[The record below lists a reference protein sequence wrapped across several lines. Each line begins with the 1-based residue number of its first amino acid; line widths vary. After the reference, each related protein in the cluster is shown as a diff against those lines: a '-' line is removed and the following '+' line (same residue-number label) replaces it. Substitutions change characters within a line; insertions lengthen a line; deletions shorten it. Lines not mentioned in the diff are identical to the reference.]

1 LTYNPRKQVAKST
14 EEEIMRGMKKKGL
27 LAATLAAGLGLVQ
40 GEASAQFNSFFFFGD
55 SLTDAGFYGSRFT
68 VNPGQVWAQD
78 LGARFGVTVTPIN
91 MGGDDYAQGGQ
102 QVTQP
107 SPLTPP
113 GAPQRPLSTQIDEL
127 LAATPAL
134 NPHTLYAVWIGGND
148 IFVNVGEAAAG
159 QITPAQV
166 PANVVTAAAQT
177 LQQIA
182 RLRDAG
188 ARTIMVFNLPD
199 IGKIPAGL
207 AAPTAPFSALSSLF
221 NSTLEAGLSSLNV
234 NIIPVNVYGLF
245 NEIIA
250 NPAAYGFTNVTT
262 PACTTA
268 SSISCTPA
276 TLVAPNAAQTYLF
289 ADDVHPT
296 PAGHRIIADYA
307 FAEIEA
313 PQQIGL
319 LAEAPLQV
327 EQANFR
333 ALDSRMIS
341 GIGGPRALNKFDAYA
356 VYDYGNYD
364 RSNDFGGGRSYTN
377 SVLIGGDMNV
387 SDRMLVGI
395 AFGYT
400 DDKSTLGGN
409 AGSFKLNEATL
420 TAYAGYGEGPWYV
433 GGTVGAGELD
443 YNNIDRNIALG
454 PNTRTESGGTNGT
467 HFMARLLGG
476 YWFNYESWIHGPFLR
491 VTYQQDTVDA
501 YAETGTSS
509 TAMTFGQQERN
520 SLASSLGWQADGNLG
535 WGRPWARI
543 TWEKDY
549 NNDNRTVRA
558 GLVSMPGNFALPVY
572 SMSNSYALFDVG
584 IASELGDSKVTGFV
598 AVNATAGR
606 SAGNYQAITVGIRAP
621 L

>member
-1 LTYNPRKQVAKST
+1 M
-14 EEEIMRGMKKKGL
+14 IMRGMKRKTL
-27 LAATLAAGLGLVQ
+27 LAAALAVSLGMVQ
-40 GEASAQFNSFFFFGD
+40 GEAAAQFNSFFFFGD

-78 LGARFGVTVTPIN
+78 LGARFGVAVTPIN

-127 LAATPAL
+127 LAATPTL
-134 NPHTLYAVWIGGND
+134 NPHALYSVWIGAND
-148 IFVNVGEAAAG
+148 ILVNVGEAAAG

-166 PANVVTAAAQT
+166 QANVVTAAAQT

-188 ARTIMVFNLPD
+188 AKTIMVFNLPD
-199 IGKIPAGL
+199 IGKTPLGL
-207 AAPTAPFSALSSLF
+207 AEPTAPFSSLSSLF
-221 NSTLEAGLSSLNV
+221 NSTLEAGLGSLNV
-234 NIIPVNVYGLF
+234 DIIPVNVNGLL
-245 NEIIA
+245 NEVIA
-250 NPAAYGFTNVTT
+250 NPAAYGFVNVTT

-268 SSISCTPA
+268 SSITCTTA
-276 TLVAPNAAQTYLF
+276 TLVAPNAAQNYLF
-289 ADDVHPT
+289 ADTVHPT
-296 PAGHRIIADYA
+296 PAGHQIIADYV

-341 GIGGPRALNKFDAYA
+341 GVGGPRAVNKFDAYA
-356 VYDYGNYD
+356 IYDYGNYD

-377 SVLIGGDMNV
+377 SILIGGDMNV
-387 SDRMLVGI
+387 SEQTLVGI

-400 DDKSTLGGN
+400 DDKSSLGGN

-420 TAYAGYGEGPWYV
+420 TAYAGYGQGPWYV

-443 YNNIDRNIALG
+443 YNNIDRNIVLG
-454 PNTRTESGGTNGT
+454 PATRTESGGTNGT

-509 TAMTFGQQERN
+509 TAMTFGQQKRD

-543 TWEKDY
+543 SWEKDY
-549 NNDNRTVRA
+549 NDDNRTVRA
-558 GLVSMPGNFALPVY
+558 GLVSMPGTFALPVY
-572 SMSNSYALFDVG
+572 SMSSSYALFNLG
-584 IASELGDSKVTGFV
+584 LASELGSSKVTGFI
-598 AVNATAGR
+598 AVYATAGK
-606 SAGNYQAITVGIRAP
+606 SDGNYQAVTVGIRAP

>member
-1 LTYNPRKQVAKST
+1 
-14 EEEIMRGMKKKGL
+14 MRGMKKKSL
-27 LAATLAAGLGLVQ
+27 LAVTLAAGLGLVQ
-40 GEASAQFNSFFFFGD
+40 GEAAAQFNSFFFFGD

-78 LGARFGVTVTPIN
+78 LGQRFGVTVAPVN
-91 MGGDDYAQGGQ
+91 QGGTDFAQGGQ
-102 QVTQP
+102 QVTMP

-127 LAATPAL
+127 LAATPTL
-134 NPHTLYAVWIGGND
+134 NPHALYAVWIGAND
-148 IFVNVGEAAAG
+148 IFVNVEEAAAG

-166 PANVVTAAAQT
+166 QANVATAAAQT

-188 ARTIMVFNLPD
+188 AKTIMVFNLPD
-199 IGKIPAGL
+199 ISLTPDGR

-221 NSTLEAGLSSLNV
+221 NSTLQAGLSSLNV
-234 NIIPVNVYGLF
+234 NIIPMNMYGLF
-245 NEIIA
+245 NEVIA
-250 NPAAYGFTNVTT
+250 NPTAYGFTNVTT

-268 SSISCTPA
+268 SSITCTAA

-289 ADDVHPT
+289 ADGVHPT
-296 PAGHRIIADYA
+296 PAGHQIIADYA

-443 YNNIDRNIALG
+443 YNNIDRNITLG
-454 PNTRTESGGTNGT
+454 PDTRTESGGTNGT

-476 YWFNYESWIHGPFLR
+476 YSFNYESWIHGPFLR

-520 SLASSLGWQADGNLG
+520 SLASSLGWQADGNLERFEWIRQG
-535 WGRPWARI
+535 GAA
-543 TWEKDY
+543 T
-549 NNDNRTVRA
+549 
-558 GLVSMPGNFALPVY
+558 
-572 SMSNSYALFDVG
+572 
-584 IASELGDSKVTGFV
+584 VTG
-598 AVNATAGR
+598 TARDLTGAEPR
-606 SAGNYQAITVGIRAP
+606 PLQDWLSDSRASFLAP
-621 L
+621 

>member
-1 LTYNPRKQVAKST
+1 MRKLNKT
-14 EEEIMRGMKKKGL
+14 L
-27 LAATLAAGLGLVQ
+27 LAAALGASLGLAQ
-40 GEASAQFNSFFFFGD
+40 GEAAAQFNNFFVFGD
-55 SLTDAGFYGSRFT
+55 SLSDAGFYGARFT

-78 LGARFGVTVTPIN
+78 LGTRFGLTITPVN
-91 MGGDDYAQGGQ
+91 QGGTDFAQGGQ
-102 QVTQP
+102 TVATP

-127 LAATPAL
+127 LQATPNL
-134 NPHTLYAVWIGGND
+134 NPHALYSVWIGAND
-148 IFVNVGEAAAG
+148 IFVNVEAAG
-159 QITPAQV
+159 MGLITPAQLQ
-166 PANVVTAAAQT
+166 ANIITAATQT

-188 ARTIMVFNLPD
+188 AKTIVVFNLPD
-199 IGKIPAGL
+199 IGKTPAGL
-207 AAPTAPFSALSSLF
+207 ATPTVPFTALSNLF
-221 NSTLEAGLSSLNV
+221 NSTLQAGLGSLHV
-234 NIIPVNVYGLF
+234 DIIPVNAYGLV
-245 NEIIA
+245 NEVVA

-268 SSISCTPA
+268 SSITCTPA

-296 PAGHRIIADYA
+296 PAGHLIISQYV

-341 GIGGPRALNKFDAYA
+341 VIGKPRAQNKFDAYA

-364 RSNDFGGGRSYTN
+364 RSGDVGGGRSYTN
-377 SVLIGGDMNV
+377 TILVGGDMKV

-400 DDKSTLGGN
+400 QDKSNMGN
-409 AGSFKLNEATL
+409 DTASFKLEEGTL

-433 GGTVGAGELD
+433 GATLGGGSLD
-443 YNNIDRNIALG
+443 YRDIDRDITLG
-454 PNTRTESGGTNGT
+454 AQTRTESGSTNGT
-467 HFMARLLGG
+467 HFMGRLLGG
-476 YWFNYESWIHGPFLR
+476 YWFNYESWIHGPFAR
-491 VTYQQDTVDA
+491 VTYQHAIVDA
-501 YAETGTSS
+501 FAESGTSS
-509 TAMTFGQQERN
+509 TAMTFGQQTRN
-520 SLASSLGWQADGNLG
+520 SLASSLGWQADGNFG
-535 WGRPWARI
+535 WGRPWGRV

-549 NNDNRTVRA
+549 NNDDRTVRA
-558 GLVSMPGNFALPVY
+558 GLVSMPGTFALPVFQQK
-572 SMSNSYALFDVG
+572 NSYALFNLG
-584 IASELGDSKVTGFV
+584 LSTELGNSKVTGFV
-598 AVNATAGR
+598 TVNATAGR
-606 SAGNYQAITVGIRAP
+606 SDGNYQAVTVGIVAP

>member
-1 LTYNPRKQVAKST
+1 
-14 EEEIMRGMKKKGL
+14 MRGMKKKGL

-40 GEASAQFNSFFFFGD
+40 GEAAAQFNSFFFFGD

-91 MGGDDYAQGGQ
+91 MGGDDYAQGGER
-102 QVTQP
+102 VTLP

-113 GAPQRPLSTQIDEL
+113 GAPQRPVSTQIDEL
-127 LAATPAL
+127 LQMTPTL
-134 NPHTLYAVWIGGND
+134 NPHALYAVWIGAND
-148 IFVNVGEAAAG
+148 IFVNLGEAAAG

-166 PANVVTAAAQT
+166 QANVATAAAQT

-199 IGKIPAGL
+199 IGKTPAGL
-207 AAPTAPFSALSSLF
+207 SEPTAPFSSLTTLF

-234 NIIPVNVYGLF
+234 NIIPVNVYGLL
-245 NEIIA
+245 NEVIA
-250 NPAAYGFTNVTT
+250 NPAAYGFINVTT

-268 SSISCTPA
+268 SSINCTTA
-276 TLVAPNAAQTYLF
+276 TLVAPNAAQNYLF

-296 PAGHRIIADYA
+296 PAGHQIIADYVI
-307 FAEIEA
+307 AEIVA

-333 ALDSRMIS
+333 ALDSRMMA
-341 GIGGPRALNKFDAYA
+341 GIGGPRAINKFDAYA

-387 SDRMLVGI
+387 SERLLVGI

-400 DDKSTLGGN
+400 DDKSSLGGS

-433 GGTVGAGELD
+433 GGTLGAGELD

-454 PNTRTESGGTNGT
+454 PATRTESGGTNGT

-491 VTYQQDTVDA
+491 VTYQQATVDA

-535 WGRPWARI
+535 WGRPWARV

-584 IASELGDSKVTGFV
+584 IASELGNSKVTGFV

-606 SAGNYQAITVGIRAP
+606 STGNYQAITVGIRAP